1 MESESFRARVM
12 ALIQKSRR
20 ALRLYNS
27 AGSVSN
33 LKVESTAEL
42 SAAQVQEWREVN
54 SLLLRKL
61 SEAVESPNT
70 KKLIYD
76 VFALRNEFQ
85 TIWRTSE
92 SELVQSQRE
101 LIACA
106 ERGDFIRSASL
117 AVSLVSLKARLQA
130 GQAAHHELDMLI
142 RRSKV
147 VRPAAE
153 LSEEAATVV
162 STIAIL
168 DEADDR
174 AKEDIHTP
182 VITPRIA
189 VGGSRKVIPLKRP

>member
-1 MESESFRARVM
+1 M

-27 AGSVSN
+27 AGTVSN
-33 LKVESTAEL
+33 LKTDSTVEL
-42 SAAQVQEWREVN
+42 SAAQVLEWREVN

-85 TIWRTSE
+85 NIWRTSE

-106 ERGDFIRSASL
+106 ERGDFIRAASL
-117 AVSLVSLKARLQA
+117 AVNLVSLKARLQA

-174 AKEDIHTP
+174 ANEQTSSP
-182 VITPRIA
+182 ITIPRLA
-189 VGGSRKVIPLKRP
+189 AGGSGKVIQLKRV

>member
-1 MESESFRARVM
+1 MESESFRARVL

-27 AGSVSN
+27 AGTVSN
-33 LKVESTAEL
+33 LKAESSAEL

-85 TIWRTSE
+85 TIWRSSE
-92 SELVQSQRE
+92 SDLVQSQRE

-106 ERGDFIRSASL
+106 ERGDFIRAASL
-117 AVSLVSLKARLQA
+117 SVNLVSFKARLQA

-147 VRPAAE
+147 VRPATE

-168 DEADDR
+168 DEADGAGDS
-174 AKEDIHTP
+174 DDCSP
-182 VITPRIA
+182 VTTPRMA
-189 VGGSRKVIPLKRP
+189 VGGTGKVIPLKRP

>member
-27 AGSVSN
+27 AGTVSN
-33 LKVESTAEL
+33 LKAENTAEL

-85 TIWRTSE
+85 TIWRSSE
-92 SELVQSQRE
+92 SDLVQSQRE

-117 AVSLVSLKARLQA
+117 SVSLVSLKARLQA

-168 DEADDR
+168 DEVDDR
-174 AKEDIHTP
+174 TREAAHSP
-182 VITPRIA
+182 VIMPRIA
-189 VGGSRKVIPLKRP
+189 AGGSRKVIPLKRL

>member
-27 AGSVSN
+27 AGTVSN
-33 LKVESTAEL
+33 LKLESAAEL
-42 SAAQVQEWREVN
+42 SASQVQEWREVN

-117 AVSLVSLKARLQA
+117 SVNLVSLKARLQA

-174 AKEDIHTP
+174 AKEDSHSP

-189 VGGSRKVIPLKRP
+189 VGGSRKVIPLKRL

>member
-1 MESESFRARVM
+1 MESESFRGRVM

-20 ALRLYNS
+20 ALRLYSS
-27 AGSVSN
+27 AGVASN
-33 LKVESTAEL
+33 LKADGPSEL
-42 SAAQVQEWREVN
+42 SGAQVLEWREIN
-54 SLLLRKL
+54 GLLLRKL
-61 SEAVESPNT
+61 SEAAESPNT

-76 VFALRNEFQ
+76 VFSLRNEFQ
-85 TIWRTSE
+85 TVWRTSE

-106 ERGDFIRSASL
+106 ERGDFIRAASL
-117 AVSLVSLKARLQA
+117 SVNLVSLKARLQA

-147 VRPAAE
+147 IRPTAE

-168 DEADDR
+168 DEALDDDGHEYGSR
-174 AKEDIHTP
+174 AMTP
-182 VITPRIA
+182 VA
-189 VGGSRKVIPLKRP
+189 VGGGTGKVTPLKRS